1 MKEEFDERNGRHSE
15 DQNELESKIGRKK
28 QNRKQRFCKLE
39 SLQRQRKFRKKDR
52 RGGERQ
58 ILFECLKGN

>member
-1 MKEEFDERNGRHSE
+1 MKGKFDERKGRHPE

-39 SLQRQRKFRKKDR
+39 RLQRQRKFRKKDR
-52 RGGERQ
+52 MRVN
-58 ILFECLKGN
+58 IV